1 MPQFAVYRNPGR
13 NEDVPF
19 VVQVQ
24 STRLDRSVGRVVV
37 PLPRVGQNSVRDHA
51 LTPRLMVLDQAV
63 FADVLNIA
71 TLPSAR
77 LRRSLL
83 VLDESDQDRV
93 IQAIDEMI
101 SRA

>member
-1 MPQFAVYRNPGR
+1 MPQFAVYRNLGR
-13 NEDVPF
+13 NKDVPF

-37 PLPRVGQNSVRDHA
+37 PLPRVGQNGVKDHA
-51 LTPRLMVLDQAV
+51 LTPHLVVLDQVV
-63 FADVLNIA
+63 FADGPNMA

-83 VLDESDQDRV
+83 VLDESEQDRV
-93 IQAIDEMI
+93 AQAIDEMTG
-101 SRA
+101 RA